1 MKNRLLLAVTAVTL
15 LSPVARG
22 VLLDTSGYGSPAP
35 PPPPVVTCS
44 LTQNDITVTSFA
56 DIIGYK
62 ISGPCK
68 VTFPGTNLKPVS
80 STYEGGGSWNSTNGM
95 VNEYLKGH
103 DAKNQLW
110 EIQGGGTCKLD
121 PWMTGPAAASCS
133 TSIGNSTPN
142 APAIFLKALKVPISA
157 GILDQQARA
166 WLTGKTLHA
175 IGAEHQAPVIT
186 KPTEGQHAMFPLALA
201 ISAGPDSPTKNF
213 ALEWQAKVNG
223 AWTPKDVTDQ
233 VGATASLPSTKFGDL
248 ADWRVRARAHQT
260 TKAAWSGWRTFTLPI
275 LGPPAMA
282 PCGNAAAYGATYDV
296 SAMPAT
302 LGAGSTSFVSIKVT
316 NGSNQPWPGGSN
328 YHLSYHWTGGPTP
341 VVDGERTFLPSV
353 PASGVPPCGV
363 VVLSAKVVAPS
374 AAGSYQIQ
382 WDMVLEG
389 VTWFST
395 QGVPT
400 GNKNVTIAAQA
411 QASPPPPSKK

>member
-1 MKNRLLLAVTAVTL
+1 VKNRLLLAVTAVTL

-22 VLLDTSGYGSPAP
+22 VMLDTSGTGAPPPP
-35 PPPPVVTCS
+35 PPPPVVTCT

-68 VTFPGTNLKPVS
+68 VTFPGTSMKPVS

-95 VNEYLKGH
+95 VNEYLKGR
-103 DAKNQLW
+103 DAKNQIW
-110 EIQGGGTCKLD
+110 DIQGGGTCKLD

-133 TSIGNSTPN
+133 TTIGNSTPN
-142 APAIFLKALKVPISA
+142 APAIFLKSLKVPISA
-157 GILDQQARA
+157 GVLDQQARG

-186 KPTEGQHAMFPLALA
+186 KPTEGQHATFPLALA
-201 ISAGPDSPTKNF
+201 ISAGPDSPTNNF

-223 AWTPKDVTDQ
+223 VWTAKDVTDQ
-233 VGATASLPSTKFGDL
+233 VGSTASFPSTKFGDL

-260 TKAAWSGWRTFTLPI
+260 TKATWSSWRTFTLPI

-282 PCGNAAAYGATYDV
+282 TPCGNAAAYGAKYDV
-296 SAMPAT
+296 SAMPSTMA
-302 LGAGSTSFVSIKVT
+302 AGSSTSVSIKVT
-316 NGSNQPWPGGSN
+316 NGSNQTWALGSN
-328 YHLSYHWTGGPTP
+328 YHLSYHWAGGPVP
-341 VVDGERTFLPSV
+341 QFEGERTFLPS
-353 PASGVPPCGV
+353 GVPPCGSV
-363 VVLSAKVVAPS
+363 VFSAKVVAPS
-374 AAGSYQIQ
+374 AAGAYQIQ

-389 VTWFST
+389 VAWFSN
-395 QGVPT
+395 QGVLT
-400 GNKNVTIAAQA
+400 GNKSVTVT
-411 QASPPPPSKK
+411 P